1 MKLNEYIV
9 IRKKAIVKKQIIA
22 NIRNMKNILKAR
34 GFKEPANQELPT
46 CAIDKHAPLATW
58 T

>member
-9 IRKKAIVKKQIIA
+9 IRNKAIVKKQIIA

-34 GFKEPANQELPT
+34 GFKEPAYQELPT
-46 CAIDKHAPLATW
+46 CTIDKHASLAAW